1 LNNDNLNNFNHIS
14 NEGHKIDFPV
24 SYQLKVIL
32 DTDQTEEIHLRNLEL
47 VLEDA
52 QVHHNFVKTNHSR
65 KGGFVSFS
73 MDITVNGNE
82 QMEYLYRRLKL
93 LPGLK
98 FAI

>member
-1 LNNDNLNNFNHIS
+1 LNNDNLNNFKHIS
-14 NEGHKIDFPV
+14 DEGHQIDFPV

-32 DTDQTEEIHLRNLEL
+32 DTAQTEEIHLRNIEL

-52 QVHHNFVKTNHSR
+52 QVNHKLVKTKQSR

-73 MDITVNGNE
+73 MDITLHGNE
-82 QMEYLYRRLKL
+82 QMEYLYRQLQL